1 MDYSYFSQ
9 LADRYFEG
17 QTTLG
22 EEQML
27 RLFFRQDTLPD
38 DAPQSLRQYAPLFRL
53 ADADREQMRLGSE
66 WYDRVEALAK
76 GEEPRKDNEKP
87 VRVKAV
93 TISLSDRLK
102 PLMRAAAAVAIVL
115 TLGNAMRF
123 TMRQA
128 QPQQDDINYA
138 DYHDTY
144 NDPNAA
150 YQQASQALLLVTEG
164 LAQLHQ
170 QEVDT
175 VSVQQ

>member
-9 LADRYFEG
+9 LAERYFEG

-27 RLFFRQDTLPD
+27 RLFFRPDTLPE

-53 ADADREQMRLGSE
+53 ADADREQMRLNSE

-76 GEEPRKDNEKP
+76 GEGQREAADKN

-93 TISLSDRLK
+93 TITLGDRLK

-123 TMRQA
+123 TMQQA

-138 DYHDTY
+138 EYHDTY
-144 NDPNAA
+144 TDPNAA
-150 YQQASQALLLVTEG
+150 YQQASQALLLVTQG
-164 LAQLHQ
+164 LAQLQTQ
-170 QEVDT
+170 QND
-175 VSVQQ
+175 SIPAQQ

>member
-1 MDYSYFSQ
+1 MDYTYFSQ
-9 LADRYFEG
+9 LVERYFEG

-27 RLFFRQDTLPD
+27 RLFFRQDTLPE

-53 ADADREQMRLGSE
+53 ADADREQMHLSSE
-66 WYDRVEALAK
+66 WLERVEALAHAE
-76 GEEPRKDNEKP
+76 EEPAAADKT

-93 TISLSDRLK
+93 TVSMVDRLK

-123 TMRQA
+123 TVRQA
-128 QPQQDDINYA
+128 QPQHDDINYA

-144 NDPNAA
+144 TDPNAA

-164 LAQLHQ
+164 LAQLQ
-170 QEVDT
+170 NEADSVA
-175 VSVQQ
+175 VQQ

>member
-9 LADRYFEG
+9 LAERYFEG

-27 RLFFRQDTLPD
+27 RLFFRPDTLPE

-53 ADADREQMRLGSE
+53 ADTDREQMRLNSE

-76 GEEPRKDNEKP
+76 GEGQREAADKN

-93 TISLSDRLK
+93 TITLGDRLK

-123 TMRQA
+123 TMQQA

-138 DYHDTY
+138 EYHDTY
-144 NDPNAA
+144 TDPNAA
-150 YQQASQALLLVTEG
+150 YQQASQALLLVTQG
-164 LAQLHQ
+164 LAQLQTQ
-170 QEVDT
+170 QND
-175 VSVQQ
+175 SIPAQQ